1 MRWFINRKT
10 SFKLLSAFIFIGI
23 ILAGVSIY
31 AMTNLKKVNTIGS
44 DMYIQA
50 LKPMEN
56 MAVAKNELLELRIAW
71 RDIALADSNADI
83 DTKMEEIK
91 TIRGK
96 VEENITIYTDSYE
109 NESPEAQQDAQ
120 EFFNKFMSDFE
131 SYNSVFDDSVQQV
144 KKDRSSFKKL
154 DAELNGYHSRLTT
167 YLDEIWEVDMSISEE
182 EHLKSESMYSVT
194 IKTMIAIVILTLAV
208 CIALGLFL
216 SKIIARPLNNMAEL
230 MKRVAE
236 GDLTE
241 TADIETKDEVGI
253 LAQSINHMIAN
264 VKGMIQNIL
273 SAAENLSA
281 SSEQVS
287 ASTEEIASASANQA
301 TSAQTMNELFRE
313 LSEAINAV
321 AQNTEQA
328 AQLANNTIK
337 IARDGEEVVLSSV
350 EGANLVSEQMARLEE
365 DSKRIGEIIEVID
378 DIADQ
383 TNLLALN
390 AAIEAARAG
399 DQGRGFAV
407 VADEVRKLAERSG
420 EATKQITSII
430 KEMQEAT
437 ITSVKSV
444 EEGASFTQQSGK
456 AFEQIIHMIN
466 ETGNKVTEIAG
477 ASEEQAAQSAEVLT
491 FIESISAATEEAT
504 ASSEETAATMQNLVE
519 LAEELNMSVASFKVN

>member
-10 SFKLLSAFIFIGI
+10 SFKLLSSFILIAV
-23 ILAGVSIY
+23 ILASVCTY
-31 AMTNLKKVNTIGS
+31 AMTNMKKINENVGSLFIGS
-44 DMYIQA
+44 II
-50 LKPMEN
+50 PMEN
-56 MAVAKNELLELRIAW
+56 LNQSKFELQKLRIVWYEIVLSDSKVDNKAKLEEVKELRQDA
-71 RDIALADSNADI
+71 
-83 DTKMEEIK
+83 IK
-91 TIRGK
+91 NFK
-96 VEENITIYTDSYE
+96 LYTDSYLGYGE
-109 NESPEAQQDAQ
+109 AAEREAQEIYDQ
-120 EFFNKFMSDFE
+120 FSSDFE
-131 SYNSVFDDSVQQV
+131 AYNKLYDEAIRSVAA
-144 KKDRSSFKKL
+144 DRSSFQQL
-154 DAELNGYHSRLTT
+154 DLELIEQNERLINHI
-167 YLDEIWEVDMSISEE
+167 DEIWAVDMSMSEE
-182 EHLKSESMYSVT
+182 EYHDSENMYSISLIVMITVT
-194 IKTMIAIVILTLAV
+194 ILTLAI
-208 CIALGLFL
+208 CIALGLL
-216 SKIIARPLNNMAEL
+216 LTRVIARPLNEMAEL
-230 MKRVAE
+230 MEKVAD

-241 TADIETKDEVGI
+241 TADIRSQDEVGI
-253 LAQSINHMIAN
+253 LAQSVNRMIAN
-264 VKGMIQNIL
+264 LKGMIKSIS

-328 AQLANNTIK
+328 AELSNKTIQ
-337 IARDGEEVVLSSV
+337 IAQEGEKVVLSSV
-350 EGANLVSEQMARLEE
+350 EGANLVGDQMSSLQE
-365 DSKRIGEIIEVID
+365 DSSRIGEIVEVID

-399 DQGRGFAV
+399 EQGRGFAV

-420 EATKQITSII
+420 EATKQITTII

-437 ITSVKSV
+437 VLSVKSV
-444 EEGASFTQQSGK
+444 EEGASLTKQSGE
-456 AFEQIIHMIN
+456 AFEHIIQMIN

-504 ASSEETAATMQNLVE
+504 ASSEETAATSQNLIE
-519 LAEELNMSVASFKVN
+519 LAEELNTTVAVFKLT